1 MSHHLPRSITF
12 YFFVSTYWIHPGL
25 AATLSFEALYEPV
38 AASIDTDK
46 PSGAPTRGPS
56 FAPTSKPSLKPT
68 ATPTSTSKPSLK
80 PTATPTS
87 RPTLYP
93 TLSASAQQALQAQI
107 SREGDAISQLV
118 SALPALITALGL
130 WKALTATALHLWSW
144 LQLPASIFVSLCL
157 IKWIANETIMSFNV
171 TVHINNLL

>member
-1 MSHHLPRSITF
+1 MLFRS
-12 YFFVSTYWIHPGL
+12 

-38 AASIDTDK
+38 AASIATDK

-107 SREGDAISQLV
+107 SREGDAVSQLV
-118 SALPALITALGL
+118 SAQPAFITVLGL
-130 WKALTATALHLWSW
+130 WKALTVTAVLLSS
-144 LQLPASIFVSLCL
+144 LLRLPASIFVCLCL
-157 IKWIANETIMSFNV
+157 IKGIANETIMSFNV
-171 TVHINNLL
+171 TAHVNDLI

>member
-1 MSHHLPRSITF
+1 M
-12 YFFVSTYWIHPGL
+12 
-25 AATLSFEALYEPV
+25 YEPV
-38 AASIDTDK
+38 AASIATVK

-56 FAPTSKPSLKPT
+56 FAP
-68 ATPTSTSKPSLK
+68 TSKPSLK

-118 SALPALITALGL
+118 SALPALISVVGL
-130 WKALTATALHLWSW
+130 WKALTVTALHL
-144 LQLPASIFVSLCL
+144 
-157 IKWIANETIMSFNV
+157 
-171 TVHINNLL
+171 